1 MNKLLIALTLCIAL
15 TACKQQDAADATPAA
30 QPPAA
35 AEPAVTPP
43 AADSTSNQVAT
54 TGNADL
60 PKECQDFLD
69 RAKTCLSRGNAALA
83 AQFQASIDAY
93 KEKWQSSTD
102 HATLAPQCVKAN
114 TNFDSTAAALKC
126 E

>member
-15 TACKQQDAADATPAA
+15 TACKQQNAADATPAA
-30 QPPAA
+30 QSPAA
-35 AEPAVTPP
+35 TPP
-43 AADSTSNQVAT
+43 AADSTNNQAAT